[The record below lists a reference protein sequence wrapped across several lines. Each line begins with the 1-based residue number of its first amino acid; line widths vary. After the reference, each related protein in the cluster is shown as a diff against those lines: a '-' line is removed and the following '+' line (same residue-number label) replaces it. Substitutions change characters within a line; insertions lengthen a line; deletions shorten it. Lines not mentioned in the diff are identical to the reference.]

1 MRALAERSRALIGS
15 LQTTTLALAWLA
27 LLVFWGTL
35 YQARVGLL
43 AAEQRFFDAWVLWV
57 GGVIPLPATRMVLA
71 LLAFNLL
78 FSMVF
83 RLPRQRKWIGV
94 WLIHA
99 GFVFLLVGGLWSGI
113 SRQEGR
119 LWLAPG
125 ESTAVAVSEQGELW
139 RLPLQLSLQSAE
151 ERLYPGTTRAQDY
164 KSVVR
169 LHAQGVER
177 EAVISLNQPLRDG
190 EYSVYQISFSREVS
204 GRARVGFLVSRNP
217 ARWLPYL
224 FSAMTGIGLFWH
236 FFGMFGRWLRKEA
249 GHA

>member
-1 MRALAERSRALIGS
+1 LIGS

-43 AAEQRFFDAWVLWV
+43 AAQQRFFDAWILWV
-57 GGVIPLPATRMVLA
+57 GGVIPVPATRMVLA
-71 LLAFNLL
+71 LLGFNLL

-83 RLPRQRKWIGV
+83 RLPRQRNWIGV

-99 GFVFLLVGGLWSGI
+99 GFVFLLAGGLWSGI

-119 LWLAPG
+119 LWLTQG
-125 ESTAVAVSEQGELW
+125 EKTSVAVSEQGELW
-139 RLPLQLSLQSAE
+139 RLPLQLSLLSAE
-151 ERLYPGTTRAQDY
+151 ERLYPGSARAQDY

-169 LHAQGVER
+169 LHAKGIER
-177 EAVISLNQPLRDG
+177 DAMISLNHPLRDG
-190 EYSVYQISFSREVS
+190 DFSFYQISFSRDIS
-204 GRARVGFLVSRNP
+204 GQARVGFLVSRNP

-224 FSAMTGIGLFWH
+224 FSVLTGIGLFWH
-236 FFGMFGRWLRKEA
+236 FLGLFRRWLRKEA